1 MACQLNKIFLA
12 SPNHFSRE
20 NFFRRYLTFD
30 PFYLPYKINTEN
42 LIIHIFDEEIWR
54 WNMIVVRICINFE
67 DSMLRFD
74 DQLAFVLKYYTP
86 SLSLEMVHETITNDN
101 GTNVSLK
108 FWTLNPIAQTKSQD
122 MKTWKF
128 SFGRS
133 GQGLRTIKEIWK
145 IGPTTDRNFL
155 VRFDT

>member
-1 MACQLNKIFLA
+1 
-12 SPNHFSRE
+12 
-20 NFFRRYLTFD
+20 
-30 PFYLPYKINTEN
+30 
-42 LIIHIFDEEIWR
+42 
-54 WNMIVVRICINFE
+54 MIMVQICINFE

-108 FWTLNPIAQTKSQD
+108 FWTLNPIAQTNSQD

-128 SFGRS
+128 SFGHS
-133 GQGLRTIKEIWK
+133 GYVFVKFNNWYWLSVIVRLPIFFMTKQSALPIVK
-145 IGPTTDRNFL
+145 ISQ
-155 VRFDT
+155 